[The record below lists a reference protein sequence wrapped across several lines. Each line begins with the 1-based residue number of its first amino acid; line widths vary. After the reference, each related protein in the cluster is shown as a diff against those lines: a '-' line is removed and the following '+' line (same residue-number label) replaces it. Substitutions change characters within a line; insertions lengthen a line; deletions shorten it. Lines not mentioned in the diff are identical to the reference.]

1 MDRHPVVA
9 AVDTLAELLRGL
21 ADVPVEL
28 LPTSEKR
35 DALLSVG
42 RVAAQVE
49 GLRLRLVAAAAD
61 VADDEAFRDIA
72 GWLTSETRT
81 DPGGNRRA
89 QRLATSLATKWSRL
103 AQALAE
109 GAVNAEQAGVIA
121 TALDRLPDHVPA
133 ETLAEAER
141 RLVDDAATFGPRELR
156 VLGRRILDV
165 VAPELGE
172 EAERVALEDEERR
185 ARRTTTLVTRRN
197 GDGTTTIRVK
207 VPDASAD
214 RLLTYLH
221 AFTSPRHEGARP
233 VGERLPHEVRLGQA
247 FCSMLET
254 LDPKRLPVHGGDATA
269 VVVTV
274 DLQTLRDG
282 LGVASLGSGE
292 RITAAEA
299 RRLACT
305 ARILPM
311 VLGGASEV
319 LDLGRSRR
327 LFSPAQRKA
336 MAVRDRRCRAQG
348 CDIPAAWCEAHHAAA
363 PWVGGGT
370 TDLGDGKLLC
380 AWHHHRAHDDRYLH
394 TQLPN
399 GDVRFHRRR

>member
-1 MDRHPVVA
+1 MDRHPVLA
-9 AVDTLAELLRGL
+9 AADQLAGLLKDV

-28 LPTSEKR
+28 MSTVEKR
-35 DALLSVG
+35 EALQSVG
-42 RVAAQVE
+42 RLAAQVE
-49 GLRLRLVAAAAD
+49 SLRLRLVAAADD
-61 VADDEAFRDIA
+61 VADDEGCRDVA
-72 GWLTSETRT
+72 SWLTTHLRS
-81 DPGGNRRA
+81 DLGGNRRA
-89 QRLATSLATKWSRL
+89 QRLAGSLAARWSQVGR
-103 AQALAE
+103 ALAE
-109 GAVNAEQAGVIA
+109 GAVNVEQTDVIVR
-121 TALDRLPDHVPA
+121 ALDAIPDDVPGEILVEAESRL
-133 ETLAEAER
+133 LAEAER
-141 RLVDDAATFGPRELR
+141 FGPRELR

-172 EAERVALEDEERR
+172 EAERVALEEEERR
-185 ARRTTTLVTRRN
+185 ARRTTLVTRRN

-254 LDPKRLPVHGGDATA
+254 LDPKRLPVHGGDATT

-282 LGVASLGSGE
+282 LGVASLGSDSP
-292 RITAAEA
+292 ITAAEA

-336 MAVRDRRCRAQG
+336 MVVRDRRCRAQG

-363 PWVGGGT
+363 PWVGGGR
-370 TDLGDGKLLC
+370 TDLDDGKLLC

-394 TQLPN
+394 TLLPN